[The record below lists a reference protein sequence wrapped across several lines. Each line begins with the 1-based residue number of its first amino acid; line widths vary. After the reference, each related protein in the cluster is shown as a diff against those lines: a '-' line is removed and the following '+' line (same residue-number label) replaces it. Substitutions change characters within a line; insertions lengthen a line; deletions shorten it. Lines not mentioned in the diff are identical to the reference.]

1 MENFIII
8 SGLHEKSPEHN
19 YPENLPK
26 IVRKVYIQEMGLKKE
41 TEDSLQIKKLYRIG
55 EKDRNQKCPR
65 SICVHFLNK
74 ANKDAVMSRIKT
86 LKEKKI
92 TH

>member
-26 IVRKVYIQEMGLKKE
+26 IVRNMFVHEMGLEKE
-41 TEDSLQIKKLYRIG
+41 TADSLQLNYSYRIG
-55 EKDRNQKCPR
+55 EKDRNRKYPR
-65 SICVHFLNK
+65 PICVHFMNI
-74 ANKDAVMSRIKT
+74 ASKDAVMSRIKT
-86 LKEKKI
+86 L
-92 TH
+92 